1 MPPKSADLFFPSPF
15 EKVSYEQHAN
25 MLMTLPDTPVS
36 ETVTHDPNNFSSSG
50 RSSPLVVPT
59 LLPAPCARVSEKEGL
74 NGRSRPSSASSLS
87 SSGTGDAGRPPSGLN
102 RALRPVTPAYDAAEA
117 LLPLSPADTNA
128 STSAETDAAAAATAA
143 AFVVA
148 LGGSDDV
155 RASVSMVE
163 PIVADIQQQEC
174 LELCPTETLD
184 TSQQWP
190 TINVPQ
196 P

>member
-1 MPPKSADLFFPSPF
+1 
-15 EKVSYEQHAN
+15 VSYEQHAN
-25 MLMTLPDTPVS
+25 MLMTLPDTPLS
-36 ETVTHDPNNFSSSG
+36 ATVAHDPNNVSSSG
-50 RSSPLVVPT
+50 RSSPLAVPT
-59 LLPAPCARVSEKEGL
+59 LLPAPSARVSEKEGL

-87 SSGTGDAGRPPSGLN
+87 SSGSGDAGRPPAGPN
-102 RALRPVTPAYDAAEA
+102 RALRPLTPAYDAAGA
-117 LLPLSPADTNA
+117 LLPLSPADPNA
-128 STSAETDAAAAATAA
+128 AASAETDAAAAAIAA
-143 AFVVA
+143 AFVAA

-163 PIVADIQQQEC
+163 PMVADIEQQEC
-174 LELCPTETLD
+174 SELCPTETLD